1 MSREV
6 LGRPSSPL
14 ADRVRSAL
22 FNSKPDAASA
32 APGPP
37 CGVVELAPL
46 TPSGRCR
53 QSQFQTQ
60 VGDLVSQ
67 QMTSHPQQT
76 KFAGCLLKILGI
88 TRWPGHR
95 ARYAAARDAYSQ
107 YGLRLDVAG

>member
-6 LGRPSSPL
+6 LGQPSSPL

-46 TPSGRCR
+46 TPSG
-53 QSQFQTQ
+53 QSPEPIPNTSRRSRVATNDVAPAANQVRRLPTQ
-60 VGDLVSQ
+60 V
-67 QMTSHPQQT
+67 
-76 KFAGCLLKILGI
+76 LGI

-107 YGLRLDVAG
+107 YG